1 MRALSKIRFLSFP
14 RRWESGR
21 NQALDA
27 RSPTKACGDRLRG
40 HDRFLV
46 VSRSGQGRL
55 SRQQGGFSLV
65 ELMIALLLGLLL
77 MSGIIA
83 VYLESK
89 NSFVQDEAISRVQE
103 NGRFALRLLTREI
116 AMGGFYAGVTTP
128 EAISSPAGTDACQT
142 WLLNPDEVIETYD
155 NADSGEDAAFG
166 TCTLGAV
173 AGTDVLAVRRA
184 SDKPLI
190 HDGNW
195 QDDFETDGLTDA
207 QYYLHTENSGLGSAE
222 IKLGSD
228 LDGAALTATTST
240 ADVWNYFGRIYY
252 IGTDPVG
259 TGGIPSLCTRTAQNT
274 AQTCLVSGV
283 ENLQIELGIDQSGD
297 GIPDEF
303 VPGAV
308 SPGVGGVDVATVV
321 SMRVHLLMRSP
332 DLARNFA
339 AASRDWTL
347 GDETITT
354 NDQYYRRV
362 FTATVPRSNQIFT
375 TYE

>member
-1 MRALSKIRFLSFP
+1 MRHER
-14 RRWESGR
+14 
-21 NQALDA
+21 
-27 RSPTKACGDRLRG
+27 RSPQAQ
-40 HDRFLV
+40 
-46 VSRSGQGRL
+46 S
-55 SRQQGGFSLV
+55 GFSLV

-89 NSFVQDEAISRVQE
+89 KSFVQDEAISRVQE

-116 AMGGFYAGVTTP
+116 AMGGFYAGVTDPMAVTAP
-128 EAISSPAGTDACQT
+128 VGADACET
-142 WLLNPDEVIETYD
+142 WLLDPDQVIETYD
-155 NADSGEDAAFG
+155 NADGGEDAAFG
-166 TCTLGAV
+166 TCALAAV

-184 SDKPLI
+184 SDKPVVQ
-190 HDGNW
+190 HGDW
-195 QDDFETDGLTDA
+195 QTGFAAFTDA
-207 QYYLHTENSGLGSAE
+207 QYYLHTESAGLGLAE

-228 LDGAALTATTST
+228 LPAVLTAAGST

-252 IGTDPVG
+252 IGTEND
-259 TGGIPSLCTRTAQNT
+259 IPSLCTLSAQNT

-283 ENLQIELGIDQSGD
+283 ESLQLELGIDNDGD

-308 SPGVGGVDVATVV
+308 SPGAGDVDVATVV
-321 SMRVHLLMRSP
+321 SMRVSLLVRSP
-332 DLARNFA
+332 ELARSFA
-339 AASRDWTL
+339 AESRDWVV
-347 GDETITT
+347 GDATVTT

-362 FTATVPRSNQIFT
+362 FSATVPRNNQIFT